1 MLNRQSYVILTK
13 RFIWKSYDKG
23 CEERWTR
30 FCINYVFGRLHA
42 KMHLLMNLV
51 RDDRISFRYI
61 ELYIE
66 LYEINHRDSKKLE
79 TLGNKF

>member
-1 MLNRQSYVILTK
+1 MNTFLYQL
-13 RFIWKSYDKG
+13 RF
-23 CEERWTR
+23 WT
-30 FCINYVFGRLHA
+30 FA

>member
-1 MLNRQSYVILTK
+1 MLNRRSYVILTK
-13 RFIWKSYDKG
+13 RFIWKSYD
-23 CEERWTR
+23 EERWTR
-30 FCINYVFGRLHA
+30 FYINYVFGRLHA

-66 LYEINHRDSKKLE
+66 LYEINRDSKKLE